1 MLRKSSL
8 QIQLIAALAVVV
20 LQIIL
25 IIAILSIIIWF
36 RVRTLS

>member
-36 RVRTLS
+36 PVRTLS